1 MNPIMI
7 DEMLFVDVIE
17 LYSKIRR
24 MQIREEE
31 LNDPDRVVRVKCQD
45 TWF

>member
-1 MNPIMI
+1 MNPVMI
-7 DEMLFVDVIE
+7 DKMLFVDVIG

-31 LNDPDRVVRVKCQD
+31 LNYPDRVVRVKCQD